1 MKYFKTLDSE
11 NNIIRL
17 DNSYIPADKSSIE
30 ISSVEYKLLKVAV
43 KIFINNE
50 TVNSIKAEDWWQ

>member
-50 TVNSIKAEDWWQ
+50 TVNSIKVEDWWQ